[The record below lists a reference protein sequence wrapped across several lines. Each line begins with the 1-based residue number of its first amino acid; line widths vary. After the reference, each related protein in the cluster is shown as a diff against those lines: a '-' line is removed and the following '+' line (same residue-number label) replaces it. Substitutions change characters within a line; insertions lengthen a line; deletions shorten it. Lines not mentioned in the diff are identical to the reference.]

1 MSPRTAGGLPIFI
14 KLDAAAAE
22 PLHHQ
27 VYQGLRTL
35 ILQGGLPPG
44 ARLPSTRMLAVD
56 LGVSRNTVL
65 NAFETLVAEGYL
77 QGSAGGGTHVSGM
90 LPDASV
96 YPRAPPVRPSPSH
109 GDRRPSQRAALT
121 MAVRVRQQLALT
133 PQGVRAFRQG
143 ASALTEFPTEL
154 WGRLIRRRW
163 TRSGVDSLYYDA
175 AAGYAPLREAIA
187 AYLRTARGV
196 ICEPRQV
203 LVVSG
208 SQQALDL
215 ATRVLLDPGDPVWIE
230 DPGYDGARGAFVGAG
245 ARLVPIPVD
254 SEGLN
259 VAKGIQ
265 RAPNARLAYVT
276 PSHQFPLGI
285 TMTLRRR
292 LELLHWAS
300 TSDAWVI
307 EDDYDSEYRYA
318 NRPIAALQGLD
329 SDGCVTYTGTFSKV
343 LFPALRLG
351 YIVVPPALV
360 DTFSKIRLFADV
372 HTPTFMQAVVADF
385 ITEGHFERHVRRM
398 RTLYRERQE
407 AMLEAASRHLDGLLD
422 VRPAH
427 GGMHL
432 LGWLPPGVSDQ
443 DAARR
448 AAIEGVEVMPLS
460 FFSSRDVRC
469 GALLLGYTALTPLQ
483 IADGARCLAK
493 ALEPL
498 CRATRLR
505 PA

>member
-1 MSPRTAGGLPIFI
+1 MSPRTAGGLSIFI
-14 KLDAAAAE
+14 NLDAEAAE

-27 VYQGLRTL
+27 VYEGLRTL
-35 ILQGGLPPG
+35 ILEGRLSPR
-44 ARLPSTRMLAVD
+44 ARLPSTRMLAID

-65 NAFETLVAEGYL
+65 NAFERLVAEGYL
-77 QGSAGGGTHVSGM
+77 QGRNGGGTHVSDI
-90 LPDASV
+90 LPDALLSS
-96 YPRAPPVRPSPSH
+96 RAPAVRPSPRRR
-109 GDRRPSQRAALT
+109 DRRLSRRAQLT
-121 MAVRVRQQLALT
+121 MTVRVRQPLALT

-143 ASALTEFPTEL
+143 ASALIEFPTEL

-163 TRSGVDSLYYDA
+163 ARSGIGGLDYDA
-175 AAGYAPLREAIA
+175 AAGYGPLREAIA
-187 AYLRTARGV
+187 RYLRTARGV
-196 ICEPRQV
+196 ICEPSQV
-203 LVVSG
+203 LVVNG

-230 DPGYDGARGAFVGAG
+230 DPGYDGARGAFRGVG
-245 ARLVPIPVD
+245 ARLVPVPVD

-259 VAKGIQ
+259 VAKGIR
-265 RAPNARLAYVT
+265 RAPHARLAYVT

-285 TMTLRRR
+285 TMSLRRR
-292 LELLHWAS
+292 LELLHWAN
-300 TSDAWVI
+300 TSGAWVI

-329 SDGCVTYTGTFSKV
+329 PDGCVTYTGTFSKV

-360 DTFSKIRLFADV
+360 DTFSRVRLLADV
-372 HTPTFMQAVVADF
+372 HAPTFMQAVVADF
-385 ITEGHFERHVRRM
+385 IAEGHFERHVRRM
-398 RTLYRERQE
+398 RMLYRERQE
-407 AMLEAASRHLDGLLD
+407 AMLEAASRYLVGLLD

-448 AAIEGVEVMPLS
+448 AATESVEVMPLS
-460 FFSSRDVRC
+460 FFSLRDVRC
-469 GALLLGYTALTPLQ
+469 GALLLGYAALTPEQ
-483 IADGARCLAK
+483 IGDGARRLAR

-498 CRATRLR
+498 CRATKVR